1 MLMDQ
6 LGYIL
11 SEAPVLILMVWF
23 AVRFVQ
29 LRRARENRPV
39 FSENDRRILFRADG
53 HQPRT
58 WRYYSRF
65 ALAILAVTIVGF
77 LEIIAFA
84 PFGAAIVSGVL
95 LLTAAD
101 IVRRILLRGH

>member
-1 MLMDQ
+1 MLMDH

-11 SEAPVLILMVWF
+11 SEAPVLILMIWF

-29 LRRARENRPV
+29 LRRARQNRPA
-39 FSENDRRILFRADG
+39 FSESDRRILFQAERP
-53 HQPRT
+53 HS
-58 WRYYSRF
+58 WRFYSRL
-65 ALAILAVTIVGF
+65 ALATVAVGVIGFIEIL
-77 LEIIAFA
+77 AFA

-101 IVRRILLRGH
+101 IVRRLLLRND

>member
-11 SEAPVLILMVWF
+11 SEVPVLILMIWF

-29 LRRARENRPV
+29 LRRAREKRPA
-39 FSENDRRILFRADG
+39 FSENDRRILFHAGR

-58 WRYYSRF
+58 WRFYSRF
-65 ALAILAVTIVGF
+65 ALAILALVTIGF
-77 LEIIAFA
+77 LEIMAFA
-84 PFGAAIVSGVL
+84 PFGAAIVSGIL

-101 IVRRILLRGH
+101 IVRRILLRGQ